1 MTINLAN
8 KYIELTK
15 KEIISYLKLVFGNK
29 FVKKYSDMYIKKYI
43 EIRYYNFYDYDT
55 SRTLRK
61 KILDNLR
68 DLAEELCID
77 HIEDREI
84 IDQMCV
90 FFYYILYF
98 DNVSRVKSIEQTIE
112 KIYKLRKRVLEKE
125 EEEFKK
131 ELYNIVKEYK
141 KEKEQLLDR
150 FNQEEFFIKLTNY
163 PKKLNIYRVNLKYN
177 IKFPLVYSEFAINK
191 AFNIGLINEDKLLIE
206 YYLVANRVLKD
217 VLKQNFTRE
226 YILEFTDKLLDKPN
240 KLKNLLNIIDNN
252 AIKDKVSIKLKYE
265 TFIENKEKIYELMRN
280 GYKITIILDNSFKPD
295 YKNIESLATFKYVII
310 NRDLKKYKEII
321 SYKKRIKNIIE
332 I

>member
-84 IDQMCV
+84 IDQMCI